1 MAFQPIHSNKLTH
14 FDIFVQIQFIKN
26 YLRNIKR
33 LGHQNIWF
41 QYLFCFISI
50 LFFLCSNFPECKMFS
65 RREKKESPRVAVEF
79 SSIAEFLSKSRGHR
93 RIERVL
99 IANNG
104 IAAVK
109 CIRSIRR
116 WCYETFRNERAG
128 SSYIKRS
135 HQIFGGI

>member
-1 MAFQPIHSNKLTH
+1 
-14 FDIFVQIQFIKN
+14 
-26 YLRNIKR
+26 
-33 LGHQNIWF
+33 
-41 QYLFCFISI
+41 
-50 LFFLCSNFPECKMFS
+50 MFS

-93 RIERVL
+93 LIERVL

-128 SSYIKRS
+128 LFDSRICLMESNMNF
-135 HQIFGGI
+135 Q

>member
-1 MAFQPIHSNKLTH
+1 
-14 FDIFVQIQFIKN
+14 
-26 YLRNIKR
+26 
-33 LGHQNIWF
+33 
-41 QYLFCFISI
+41 
-50 LFFLCSNFPECKMFS
+50 MFS

-93 RIERVL
+93 LILQIIEEAPQNIAPSNVWQKMEEGAVL

-128 SSYIKRS
+128 SSYINRS